1 MESFIAHIEQFHPV
15 WIYLILFFSGVL
27 EYIFPPFPGDSI
39 ILFGAFLA
47 AKGVINIHYAFT
59 ATSLGFILGLSL
71 LYWFGLKK
79 GRQFFVKRNTRFF
92 SIKTL
97 TKTELHFQKYGW
109 LLIVLHRFLFSLRMI
124 VILLAGIGQL
134 PFKRV
139 LAFSMVS
146 LILWNVLLFYLGFVL
161 QLSYETLSYY
171 FQYSSNLFYLIV
183 FVGAIIYLLVKRVR
197 ASE

>member
-1 MESFIAHIEQFHPV
+1 MESFIAHIEQFHPL
-15 WIYLILFFSGVL
+15 WIYLILFFAGVL

-47 AKGVINIHYAFT
+47 AKGVINIHYAFAVT
-59 ATSLGFILGLSL
+59 TLGFISGLSL

-79 GRQFFVKRNTRFF
+79 GRQFFMKRNTRFF

-109 LLIVLHRFLFSLRMI
+109 LLIVVHRFLFSLRMI

-134 PFKRV
+134 PFKRM

-146 LILWNVLLFYLGFVL
+146 LMLWNVLLFYLGFVL

-183 FVGAIIYLLVKRVR
+183 LLGMGVYFLIRQVR
-197 ASE
+197 N